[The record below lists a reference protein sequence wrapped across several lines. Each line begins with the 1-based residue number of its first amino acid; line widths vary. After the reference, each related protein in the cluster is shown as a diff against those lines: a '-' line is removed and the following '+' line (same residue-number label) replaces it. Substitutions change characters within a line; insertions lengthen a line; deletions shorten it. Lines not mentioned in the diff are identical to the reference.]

1 MAIYA
6 HTHTH
11 THRADSQTTQREVFS
26 LVFVYDW
33 HESFSSAAAV
43 SLSWPAS
50 DEIPAYLQSVRVYF
64 QDGKCLNLYNTKRRI
79 TELY

>member
-26 LVFVYDW
+26 VVFVYDW
-33 HESFSSAAAV
+33 HESFSSVAAV

-50 DEIPAYLQSVRVYF
+50 DKIPVYLQSVRVYF
-64 QDGKCLNLYNTKRRI
+64 QDGKC
-79 TELY
+79 

>member
-11 THRADSQTTQREVFS
+11 TERELILKPLRGEVFS
-26 LVFVYDW
+26 VVFVYDW
-33 HESFSSAAAV
+33 HESFSSVAAV

-50 DEIPAYLQSVRVYF
+50 DKIAYLFTS
-64 QDGKCLNLYNTKRRI
+64 GH
-79 TELY
+79 